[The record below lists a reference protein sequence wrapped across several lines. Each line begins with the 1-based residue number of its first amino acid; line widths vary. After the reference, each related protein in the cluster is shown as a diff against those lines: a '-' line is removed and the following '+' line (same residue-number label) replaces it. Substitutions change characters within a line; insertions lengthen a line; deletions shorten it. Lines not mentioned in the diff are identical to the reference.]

1 MTYLSHEGVFGFEET
16 NPVKDDRP
24 IYLNLFQYKWP
35 LVAIAS
41 ILHRISGV
49 GVFFG
54 IGVLLFLLQASL
66 ESQSSFDLVRS
77 SFQSPG
83 LKILTWLI
91 VSGLIYHFVAGVKH
105 LIMDWGFGE
114 DLRSAHLASQATI
127 AVATISSLL
136 AGVWLW

>member
-1 MTYLSHEGVFGFEET
+1 M
-16 NPVKDDRP
+16 KDERP

-41 ILHRISGV
+41 ILHRVSGV

-66 ESQSSFDLVRS
+66 ESQSSFELVRS
-77 SFQSPG
+77 NFESPG
-83 LKILTWLI
+83 LKILVWLI
-91 VSGLIYHFVAGVKH
+91 VTGLIYHFIAGVKH
-105 LIMDWGFGE
+105 LVMDWGFGE
-114 DLRSAHLASQATI
+114 DLRSAHLASQVSIVMA
-127 AVATISSLL
+127 AISSLL

>member
-1 MTYLSHEGVFGFEET
+1 M
-16 NPVKDDRP
+16 KDDRP
-24 IYLNLFQYKWP
+24 VYLNLFQYKWP

-66 ESQSSFDLVRS
+66 ESQSRFELVRS
-77 SFQSPG
+77 GFQSPG
-83 LKILTWLI
+83 LKILVWLI
-91 VSGLIYHFVAGVKH
+91 TSGLIYHFFAGVKH

-114 DLRSAHLASQATI
+114 DLRSAHLASQLTLSIATLC
-127 AVATISSLL
+127 SLL

>member
-1 MTYLSHEGVFGFEET
+1 M
-16 NPVKDDRP
+16 KDERP

-41 ILHRISGV
+41 ILHRVSGV

-66 ESQSSFDLVRS
+66 ESQSSFELVRS
-77 SFQSPG
+77 NFESPG
-83 LKILTWLI
+83 LKILVWLI
-91 VSGLIYHFVAGVKH
+91 VSGLIYHFIAGVKH
-105 LIMDWGFGE
+105 LVMDWGFGE
-114 DLRSAHLASQATI
+114 DLRSAHLASQVSIVMA
-127 AVATISSLL
+127 AISSLL

>member
-1 MTYLSHEGVFGFEET
+1 
-16 NPVKDDRP
+16 VKDDRP

-41 ILHRISGV
+41 ILHRVSGV

-54 IGVLLFLLQASL
+54 IGVLLFLLQTSL
-66 ESQSSFDLVRS
+66 ESQSSFELVRS

-83 LKILTWLI
+83 LKLLVWLI
-91 VSGLIYHFVAGVKH
+91 ISGLIYHFVAGVKH

-114 DLRSAHLASQATI
+114 DLRSAHLASQLTL
-127 AVATISSLL
+127 AVATLLSLL
-136 AGVWLW
+136 AGVRLW

>member
-1 MTYLSHEGVFGFEET
+1 M
-16 NPVKDDRP
+16 KDDRP

-41 ILHRISGV
+41 ILHRVSGV

-54 IGVLLFLLQASL
+54 IGILLFLLQTSL
-66 ESQSSFDLVRS
+66 ESQSSFELVRS

-83 LKILTWLI
+83 LKLLVWLI
-91 VSGLIYHFVAGVKH
+91 ISGLIYHFVAGVKH

-114 DLRSAHLASQATI
+114 DLRSAHLASQLTL
-127 AVATISSLL
+127 AVATLLSLF
-136 AGVWLW
+136 AGVRLW

>member
-1 MTYLSHEGVFGFEET
+1 M
-16 NPVKDDRP
+16 KDERP

-41 ILHRISGV
+41 ILHRVSGV

-66 ESQSSFDLVRS
+66 ESQSSFELVRS
-77 SFQSPG
+77 NFESPG
-83 LKILTWLI
+83 LKILVWLI
-91 VSGLIYHFVAGVKH
+91 VSGLIYHFIAGVKH
-105 LIMDWGFGE
+105 LVMDWGFGE
-114 DLRSAHLASQATI
+114 DLRSAHLASQVSI
-127 AVATISSLL
+127 VVAAISSLL